1 MMWTITIARV
11 FDSASI
17 GGILGLNFQQVDFIA
32 KKLRAYHLDLPREA
46 CLARVSVRNPAC
58 RIIPA
63 MGSNTKEININ
74 KKIKFRPSFMCVQ
87 IFSLELKI
95 DFNQLDLTVEK

>member
-1 MMWTITIARV
+1 MRLHCFFLHFSYDGTITTAPV

-17 GGILGLNFQQVDFIA
+17 GEILGLNFQQVDFIA

-46 CLARVSVRNPAC
+46 CFARLSVRNPAC

-63 MGSNTKEININ
+63 MGSITEEI
-74 KKIKFRPSFMCVQ
+74 KYK
-87 IFSLELKI
+87 
-95 DFNQLDLTVEK
+95 